1 MKAFAAK
8 ASKRLNWAVERIV
21 ALLMLLLVLD
31 VWLGVVDRYLFH
43 WQLPWPEVLARYLM
57 IWAALLAISAGI
69 ARREHIGLSILID
82 RLPQGIRRP
91 LLVLVDVITFA
102 LFAFLCWYGI
112 DFAIGG
118 GNRQAMIFGMTL
130 AMPFAAIPVASA
142 VAAVQVLLVAMRDQ
156 GEVIIDPNDSL
167 SSGAGAVQ

>member
-1 MKAFAAK
+1 MRKFATK
-8 ASKRLNWAVERIV
+8 ASEKLNWIVERLV

-82 RLPQGIRRP
+82 RLPTFLRRTC
-91 LLVLVDVITFA
+91 LFSVDIFTFG

-112 DFAIGG
+112 DFANGG
-118 GNRQAMIFGMTL
+118 SSRQAMIFGMTL
-130 AMPFAAIPVASA
+130 AMPFAAIPVSA
-142 VAAVQVLLVAMRDQ
+142 AIAALQVLFVAFRDQ
-156 GEVIIDPNDSL
+156 GQVMTHTNDEVM
-167 SSGAGAVQ
+167 Q